1 MGGTEDLVSQPGA
14 APAAIID
21 HEGISLQ
28 RLEPQHAGVVAAL
41 LKMRG
46 HQFILDIPADEAVIA
61 QALVE
66 LPKQPWTMPLAAVR
80 DDECLGVVTTALPNV
95 KSLHAN
101 LTALFSDPDSARIPL
116 AMCVRHLFWN
126 FPLHRL
132 HAQVPDMDLT
142 REYVDLLGS
151 VGFEVEGRLVDHAL
165 VGGRPFDMVALG
177 LLRSDFEQWCDA
189 NQPALTLR

>member
-1 MGGTEDLVSQPGA
+1 MSGTAEA
-14 APAAIID
+14 APAVVE

-28 RLEPQHAGVVAAL
+28 RLEPQHAAVVASL
-41 LKMRG
+41 LRMRG
-46 HQFILDIPADEAVIA
+46 HQFILDIPTDEGTIT

-66 LPKQPWTMPLAAVR
+66 LAKQPWTMPLAAVR
-80 DDECLGVVTTALPNV
+80 DGECLGVATTALPNV

-101 LTALFSDPDSARIPL
+101 FTALFVDPDSARLPL

-132 HAQVPDMDLT
+132 YTQVPDMDLT
-142 REYVDLLGS
+142 REYVDLLTS
-151 VGFEVEGRLVDHAL
+151 VGFDVEGRLVDHAL

-177 LLRSDFEQWCDA
+177 LLRPAFEKWCGEHE
-189 NQPALTLR
+189 PTLVLG

>member
-1 MGGTEDLVSQPGA
+1 MSQPQEA
-14 APAAIID
+14 APAVVD

-28 RLEPQHAGVVAAL
+28 RLEPQHAPVVAAL
-41 LKMRG
+41 LGMRG
-46 HQFILDIPADEAVIA
+46 NQFILDVPADEALIA
-61 QALVE
+61 QALTD
-66 LPKQPWTMPLAAVR
+66 LPKQPWTLPLAAVR
-80 DDECLGVVTTALPNV
+80 DGECLGVVTTALPNV

-101 LTALFSDPDSARIPL
+101 VTALFADPETARLPL

-132 HAQVPDMDLT
+132 YVQIPDMDLT
-142 REYVDLLGS
+142 REYVDLFTS

-177 LLRSDFEQWCDA
+177 LLRADFERWCGEHE
-189 NQPALTLR
+189 PVLVLG